1 VAVKRAHGAGRK
13 QPATAQDSIP
23 YQRMWPD
30 GVCRATDTL
39 YTKTVRFEDINYQ
52 LAQNDD
58 LRLAHLQ
65 IITTYLHPSIASFT
79 WFPVKYR
86 WVVQAAACFYK
97 GGGDLKRILVVEDDE
112 AINRLICMNLSV
124 AGYEPVPVYDGTD
137 ALGIVERSDTH
148 IDLALLDVMLP
159 GADGFELLS
168 PIRAHGIP
176 VIYLTAKNDVES
188 KVQGLRDGAEDYI
201 VKPFEILELLVR
213 IEKVLSRCGDGED
226 AITVGDIEIHI
237 AERVAYRSGQPVPL
251 TPILYDLLLLLA
263 RNRNIALTREKIL
276 AAVWGDSFL
285 GESRTVD
292 IHISQLRKKTGLS
305 IVSVPKIGY
314 RLEVDA

>member
-1 VAVKRAHGAGRK
+1 
-13 QPATAQDSIP
+13 
-23 YQRMWPD
+23 M
-30 GVCRATDTL
+30 
-39 YTKTVRFEDINYQ
+39 
-52 LAQNDD
+52 
-58 LRLAHLQ
+58 
-65 IITTYLHPSIASFT
+65 
-79 WFPVKYR
+79 
-86 WVVQAAACFYK
+86 
-97 GGGDLKRILVVEDDE
+97 KRILVVEDDE

-137 ALGIVERSDTH
+137 ALCIIERGDEH
-148 IDLALLDVMLP
+148 FDLALLDVMLP
-159 GADGFELLS
+159 GVDGFELLA
-168 PIRAHGIP
+168 PVRTHGIP

-213 IEKVLSRCGDGED
+213 IEKVLERYGDGKD
-226 AITVGDIEIHI
+226 VITLDDVEIHV
-237 AERVAYRSGQPVPL
+237 AERVAYRSGNPVPL
-251 TPILYDLLLLLA
+251 TPILFDLLLLFA
-263 RNRNIALTREKIL
+263 RNRNIALTRERIL
-276 AAVWGDSFL
+276 KAVWGDSFL